1 MEESFA
7 SGKLV
12 VDGSK
17 RMNKYPGRALGIY
30 TRYFQDG
37 RRLSER
43 QSNNLVGIGEQE
55 GWFGKV
61 GGLLRR

>member
-1 MEESFA
+1 MGERKVEESFA

-17 RMNKYPGRALGIY
+17 RMKENGYALGIY

-37 RRLSER
+37 RRLSKS
-43 QSNNLVGIGEQE
+43 Q
-55 GWFGKV
+55 
-61 GGLLRR
+61 